1 MTSGSGEFHP
11 PSWMVGITDDEGSFF
26 AIMRGV
32 REFEDG
38 YEKLGLKMFGFS
50 DGQSEAFMVI
60 HGNTLTIRF

>member
-38 YEKLGLKMFGFS
+38 YEKLGLKMFGVWL
-50 DGQSEAFMVI
+50 Q
-60 HGNTLTIRF
+60 